1 MTKKYVLYN
10 ITTRSYLTIIQNTTF
25 MVTYKPMRRLCT
37 LTTKTINN
45 ALNTELNAYTRFTEM
60 CNELWWVDYTFMYW
74 DGLIATGKYEPAN
87 IQMSPVYFT
96 SKIAAQTF
104 LTAFLDSLT
113 WMARNPECHE
123 EWLAP
128 ALSTASFNIDE
139 YVILEA

>member
-10 ITTRSYLTIIQNTTF
+10 ITTRSYLTIIQKTTR
-25 MVTYKPMRRLCT
+25 MVPLRRLCT
-37 LTTKTINN
+37 LTTKTITNS
-45 ALNTELNAYTRFTEM
+45 LNTQMNSYSRFDEL
-60 CNELWWVDYTFMYW
+60 CNKLWWRYDTFMYW

-104 LTAFLDSLT
+104 LTAFLACLV
-113 WMARNPECHE
+113 WVARNQEYHE

-128 ALSTASFNIDE
+128 ALSISSFNIDE